1 MTNTGRLGQA
11 GFTLVELLIVVAV
24 ISILAAIGIPGLLR
38 ARISANEASAI
49 ASLKAVGSA
58 EATFART
65 CGNNLFASS
74 LDGLGVGPSGTDGFI
89 GADLG
94 GASVANK
101 SGYTIQLDGAAA
113 ASGAACNGASVA
125 TGYHSWAD
133 PSSNW
138 TGIRHFA
145 SNTTNTIWQSYA
157 TLGGVDDVTPPSGG
171 TPIQ

>member
-1 MTNTGRLGQA
+1 MTRPRQVRDG

-24 ISILAAIGIPGLLR
+24 IGILAAIAAPGLLR

-58 EATFART
+58 QATFART
-65 CGNNLFASS
+65 CGDGFYASR
-74 LDGLGVGPSGTDGFI
+74 LDGLGVGPSGGVGFI
-89 GADLG
+89 GPDLG
-94 GASVANK
+94 SASIALK
-101 SGYTIQLDGAAA
+101 SGYAVSLDGTAAT
-113 ASGAACNGASVA
+113 GTGCNGAGLAS
-125 TGYHSWAD
+125 GYRVWAD

-145 SNTTNTIWQSYA
+145 SNTTNTIWQSYGS
-157 TLGGVDDVTPPSGG
+157 LGSIGDIAGPTGG